1 VNKLASGLVL
11 MLLATSV
18 AQAADLKLVVP
29 ESASAVQI
37 DPCQASIEGNQI
49 SIGVQFANSAI
60 AAATL
65 VRVAYVLKNPAGK
78 ILATEHQDF
87 TGSFRPGQ
95 VIDRLKERL
104 KFTEPKGTL
113 LCRRHELAPRRRRDS
128 AADPLGAERSDHARS
143 AVGSHAEHAAP
154 ALKARSF
161 YTPRQLGRRFAK
173 NASTPSRKSSLL

>member
-113 LCRRHELAPRRRRDS
+113 DTLECLTDAVSYADGTSWHRGDAATPPPIPSAPSAATTPGPLSVPTPNMPPRR
-128 AADPLGAERSDHARS
+128 
-143 AVGSHAEHAAP
+143 
-154 ALKARSF
+154 
-161 YTPRQLGRRFAK
+161 
-173 NASTPSRKSSLL
+173 